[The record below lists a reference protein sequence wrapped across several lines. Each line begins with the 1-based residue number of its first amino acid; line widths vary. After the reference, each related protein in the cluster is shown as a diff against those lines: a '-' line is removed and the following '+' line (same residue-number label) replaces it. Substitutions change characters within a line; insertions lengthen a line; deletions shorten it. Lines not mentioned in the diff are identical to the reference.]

1 MSAYIIG
8 QVKVK
13 DRALWEQYVAG
24 VALSLQAFEAKV
36 LVRGQFQQA
45 LAGKA
50 DISDSVVIEFSNSEQ
65 LNRWF
70 HSNDY
75 QQLITLR
82 DQAASVSINSYVTER
97 LIK

>member
-13 DRALWEQYVAG
+13 DRALWNQYVAG

-45 LAGKA
+45 LAGEA
-50 DISDSVVIEFSNSEQ
+50 DVSDSVVIEFSSAEQ

-82 DQAASVSINSYVTER
+82 DQAASVSINSYVAEA
-97 LIK
+97 

>member
-13 DRALWEQYVAG
+13 DRALWQQYVAG
-24 VALSLQAFEAKV
+24 VALSLQGFEAKV
-36 LVRGQFQQA
+36 LVRGQFQEA
-45 LAGKA
+45 LAGEA

-70 HSNDY
+70 NSDNY
-75 QQLITLR
+75 QRLVTLR
-82 DQAASVSINSYVTER
+82 DQAAKVSINSYVT
-97 LIK
+97 